1 MALMELI
8 VIARC
13 AEAKGSANL
22 LKQLAITTFKHNGI
36 IIIERKCERSKSIR
50 RQNFV

>member
-8 VIARC
+8 VITRC

-22 LKQLAITTFKHNGI
+22 LKQMALTAFKHNGN
-36 IIIERKCERSKSIR
+36 KVK
-50 RQNFV
+50 